1 MITVSVRRSGDIIS
15 GFTVEGHAGYADK
28 GEDIVCAAV
37 SILAINTVN
46 SIEKLT
52 GNVPVVDESDGFLD
66 VKVPDPTEKGAK
78 LLLDS
83 FLLGIEGIVEEYGNK
98 FVKLSLTDA

>member
-1 MITVSVRRSGDIIS
+1 MITVSVRQSGGNIS
-15 GFTVEGHAGYADK
+15 GFTVAGHAGYADK
-28 GEDIVCAAV
+28 GDDIVCAAV

-52 GNVPVVDESDGFLD
+52 GSVPVIDESDGFLD
-66 VKVPDPTEKGAK
+66 VTVPDPAEKGVK

-98 FVKLSLTDA
+98 FVKFSLTDA